1 MSNLCF
7 VSKLVQRIVASQL
20 MDLDYL
26 ALNNLLPQLQSAYRL
41 HAEGAVRQSDSH
53 PVGLVGF
60 KCSIRLCRSRRT
72 VIQAAVQFWSS
83 RQGSRLAV
91 IPDRKVTTG
100 SARWLSSCVAAYG
113 VSYADDNADS

>member
-83 RQGSRLAV
+83 RRCSGLDEV
-91 IPDRKVTTG
+91 IPDKKVTAG
-100 SARWLSSCVAAYG
+100 FA
-113 VSYADDNADS
+113 